1 MMKYLIVV
9 LSLLIV
15 RNSDARA
22 EDANFLLNKSEVV
35 WQKVYDTKMTKQ
47 ELITYFKASEKFWLV
62 QVVADTIFTKLKPQK
77 IDPVKTGVAG
87 VPPIVNKTEYKGVV
101 RIELKEN
108 KYRITLKNIVLI
120 GDGEILKKG
129 EEQTFEQ
136 NYLNKEQT
144 EYRPFFL
151 KRPKEIYNI
160 HFNELFQI
168 AVKAKEEW

>member
-1 MMKYLIVV
+1 MKYLSVV
-9 LSLLIV
+9 LAILISI
-15 RNSDARA
+15 NSNAQA
-22 EDANFLLNKSEVV
+22 EDANFLLNKSKVA
-35 WQKVYDTKMTKQ
+35 WQKVYDSKMTKQ
-47 ELITYFKASEKFWLV
+47 ELINYFKASDKFWLV
-62 QVVADTIFTKLKPQK
+62 EVVADTIFTKLKPQK

-87 VPPIVNKTEYKGVV
+87 VPTIVNKTDYKGIV
-101 RIELKEN
+101 RIELREN
-108 KYRITLKNIVLI
+108 KYRVSLTNIFLI

-168 AVKAKEEW
+168 KVKATDEW